1 MFDLS
6 DGDPRLGLPA
16 AVPGLPGL
24 HLLTSVSSLPP
35 VPHLTGAVLVGALLR
50 VAPQHPAGLPHLQ
63 PSSDHRRTRCPH
75 LAAHH
80 PVPVAVHVEEVLAL
94 LAAQHHEAVAGCAVL
109 LHVDHQPELAQEL
122 STQSLT

>member
-1 MFDLS
+1 METPGSGCQPPSQDCQASTCSHQYRLFPLS
-6 DGDPRLGLPA
+6 
-16 AVPGLPGL
+16 
-24 HLLTSVSSLPP
+24 
-35 VPHLTGAVLVGALLR
+35 PHLAGAVLVGALLR